1 MHLQKLVVGGN
12 NEQTR
17 ATVQEN
23 QQILNLSP
31 WFQFYYEEV
40 VETKKNQEVSRRRP
54 KMASQMDMTIIL
66 DPMKIK

>member
-40 VETKKNQEVSRRRP
+40 VETKNQEVSRRRP

>member
-23 QQILNLSP
+23 EQILNLSP

-40 VETKKNQEVSRRRP
+40 VETKNQEVSRRRP

>member
-23 QQILNLSP
+23 EQILNLSP

-40 VETKKNQEVSRRRP
+40 VETKNQEVSRRRP
-54 KMASQMDMTIIL
+54 KMASQMDMTIHL

>member
-40 VETKKNQEVSRRRP
+40 VETKNQEVSRRRP
-54 KMASQMDMTIIL
+54 KMASQTDMTIHL